1 MFLHFHTYLIF
12 FFYQIH
18 FDTQYKENMSCYNCP
33 LLMHINNSFTYT
45 FKAAIHHEEV
55 KNMYKSTGPTHAK
68 FHSQIPYLS
77 ILLANMLQS
86 LFYLAYTLYHL

>member
-1 MFLHFHTYLIF
+1 
-12 FFYQIH
+12 
-18 FDTQYKENMSCYNCP
+18 
-33 LLMHINNSFTYT
+33 MHINNSFTYT

-77 ILLANMLQS
+77 ILLANMLRTIFILFS
-86 LFYLAYTLYHL
+86 LYTVSSMILLVEFILFTK